1 MKTYLVAALL
11 AFTLTVSALAQTTG
25 DNNPKSPNRHHTR
38 PPYSG
43 PAKHHKPSHHSIV
56 HNAGIH
62 GAHQPKPKSD
72 HVVAH

>member
-1 MKTYLVAALL
+1 MKTYLTAVLL
-11 AFTLTVSALAQTTG
+11 TFTFAVSALAQTAG

-43 PAKHHKPSHHSIV
+43 HSKHHKIFRPELYKSGTP
-56 HNAGIH
+56 NAK
-62 GAHQPKPKSD
+62 QMKPKSD